1 MEKASEIA
9 ATDGSSKCVPA
20 TSRGGAV
27 VDPALE
33 LRLIPEFAGTSAE
46 SVAEWLE
53 KVDLVC
59 ALRDLK
65 RPETLIPL
73 RLSGGAFAV
82 YQQLPSEVKQDFA
95 KLKEALLTS
104 FSLDCFAAYEQF
116 ATRRLRSGETV
127 DVFLAELRRLA
138 MHFGGVSEKA
148 LICAFVAGL
157 PDAIRHTLRAS
168 TRMDALTVDQV
179 LTRARAILADE
190 PLIVA
195 AAKAPMLPLT
205 ARQDQPDTQSKSSR
219 VCFECHQPNHLA
231 RDCLLRRGRMQR
243 DKAGRGRGERKVT
256 CFRCGLAGHVA
267 AACSGNEDGE
277 EPSAPAFSPNTQ

>member
-1 MEKASEIA
+1 MPAASKGSAIA
-9 ATDGSSKCVPA
+9 
-20 TSRGGAV
+20 
-27 VDPALE
+27 DPALE
-33 LRLIPEFAGTSAE
+33 LRLIPEFAGTAAE
-46 SVAEWLE
+46 SVVDWLE

-59 ALRDLK
+59 SLRGLK
-65 RPETLIPL
+65 CPETLIPL

-82 YQQLPSEVKQDFA
+82 YQQLSSAVKQDFA

-116 ATRRLRSGETV
+116 STRRLGPGETV

-168 TRMDALTVDQV
+168 TRMEALTVEQV
-179 LTRARAILADE
+179 LVRARAILADE
-190 PLIVA
+190 PLIA
-195 AAKAPMLPLT
+195 AAARAPMLPPP
-205 ARQDQPDTQSKSSR
+205 ARRGQPDTPLLKSDR

-231 RDCLLRRGRMQR
+231 KDCLLRRGRMQY
-243 DKAGRGRGERKVT
+243 DKPGRGRIGRKVT
-256 CFRCGLAGHVA
+256 CYRCGLVGHVA
-267 AACSGNEDGE
+267 AGCPGNEEGE
-277 EPSAPAFSPNTQ
+277 EPSAPASSPNVQ